1 MTLAIQ
7 ISDPHFGTE
16 QPAVVEALL
25 QLVREQAPDV
35 AVLSGDI
42 TQRASRA
49 QFRAARAFVDRLGT
63 PVTLVI
69 PGNHDI
75 PLFNPLARLFA
86 PYANHRQA
94 FGAELEPMAAWPD
107 LLLLTVN
114 TTRPWRHKDGEV
126 SDAQVARVA
135 AQLHAAQPGQLRV
148 VVVHQPLAV
157 TREEDE
163 PNRLHRGAE
172 AARAWSQAGADL
184 VLGGHIHLPFVLP
197 LHERFEALAR
207 PLWAVQ
213 AGTAVSRRVRDE
225 AGNSVNLV
233 RSRGRVGPR
242 REALVERWD
251 YRAAS
256 QRFEPVSMHRLGF
269 EVGSDG

>member
-163 PNRLHRGAE
+163 PNRLHRGTE

-256 QRFEPVSMHRLGF
+256 RRFEPVSMHRLGF
-269 EVGSDG
+269 QVGSDG